1 MIGYLDKALRPL
13 VLIMP
18 NMSGYIETFK
28 VDDKKLLERYKIH
41 WTTIE
46 DLKKYW
52 TIHFTSLWW

>member
-1 MIGYLDKALRPL
+1 MIGYLNKALRPL

-46 DLKKYW
+46 DLKKY
-52 TIHFTSLWW
+52 